1 MIKIDKNFVI
11 AKSEISFVLGKQKG
25 VNFPLS
31 IYDEK
36 NQLKKYLG
44 FFKKSKQIKYDAI
57 GLSYV
62 QSSNLIKNF
71 KKRKINK
78 IIISKIEN
86 LSGLKNI
93 KEISEVSDAIMTDR
107 GDLSAEIGEMNLYRA
122 IKKISEVTK
131 SQDKPLIM
139 ATENLDQ

>member
-1 MIKIDKNFVI
+1 M
-11 AKSEISFVLGKQKG
+11 
-25 VNFPLS
+25 
-31 IYDEK
+31 
-36 NQLKKYLG
+36 
-44 FFKKSKQIKYDAI
+44 
-57 GLSYV
+57 

-93 KEISEVSDAIMTDR
+93 KEISEVSDAIMIDR
-107 GDLSAEIGEMNLYRA
+107 GDLSAEIGEINLYRA

-131 SQDKPLIM
+131 VKI
-139 ATENLDQ
+139 NH